1 MRGYHIKSYLHDL
14 NEQKIRAN
22 HLDYD
27 DDDDD
32 DSELSCG
39 MIGQQ
44 KVFSSLVLF
53 PGETISRDSHHH
65 ESLTRYQQG
74 FNLCRA

>member
-1 MRGYHIKSYLHDL
+1 MSKQAGKTIWMMMMMMMMMMIM
-14 NEQKIRAN
+14 NC
-22 HLDYD
+22 
-27 DDDDD
+27 
-32 DSELSCG
+32 SCG

-53 PGETISRDSHHH
+53 PGETIIRDFHHH

-74 FNLCRA
+74 FNLCRT